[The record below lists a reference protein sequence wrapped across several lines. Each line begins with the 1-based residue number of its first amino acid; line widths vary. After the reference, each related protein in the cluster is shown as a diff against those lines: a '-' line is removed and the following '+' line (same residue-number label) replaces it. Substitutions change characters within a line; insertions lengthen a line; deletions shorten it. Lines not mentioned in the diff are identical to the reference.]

1 MCKSPCR
8 TPCNVFA
15 RMQKIRHKKNPH
27 APKKNK
33 KKQKKDPLRRR
44 LEQPALVINPIGT
57 TPDHL
62 RRDLDP
68 LLRHPVLQLHPAA
81 PHIHPMPPLLLPD
94 ALILQPIKTPAPRLR
109 ELAPP
114 PQRARRG
121 GGGGVL
127 GGIGGLAGE
136 EDVKQRAQGGEAG
149 AADGDGGLGGGPEG
163 GVDVVPGGVVEEV
176 EVGEDDEADDGDDAD
191 EAAAEE
197 DGGED
202 GFLGA

>member
-1 MCKSPCR
+1 MQCLLL
-8 TPCNVFA
+8 A
-15 RMQKIRHKKNPH
+15 RKNLVQKDPH
-27 APKKNK
+27 APKKK
-33 KKQKKDPLRRR
+33 KKKKKDPLKKC

-57 TPDHL
+57 TPGHL

-68 LLRHPVLQLHPAA
+68 LLRHPVLQLHPPA
-81 PHIHPMPPLLLPD
+81 PHIHPMLPPLLPD

-163 GVDVVPGGVVEEV
+163 GVDVVPGRVVEEV
-176 EVGEDDEADDGDDAD
+176 EAGEDDEADDGDDAD

-197 DGGED
+197 NGGED
-202 GFLGA
+202 DFLGA